1 MYSLSK
7 ADNFLEKF
15 FNKICYNY
23 YMKINYNLK
32 FQEELQKIKD
42 TKPSLLLH
50 VCCGPCSGN
59 VIKEIADIFNI
70 TIYYSNSN
78 IYPSKEYQRRYQELL
93 AFISQF
99 NQDFNHHI
107 KVIEDPYLPKRYL
120 EQISIYKDEPEGGKR
135 CYLCYQKRMK
145 QAFKYAINNHFD
157 YWTTVLSVSP
167 HKNSQWINEIGA
179 SYPQDKTKFLF
190 SDFKKNNGY
199 LKSVK
204 FADSYNLYR
213 QNYCG
218 CIYSYQEMLKRIKDI

>member
-218 CIYSYQEMLKRIKDI
+218 CIYSYQEMLKRKKDI

>member
-1 MYSLSK
+1 
-7 ADNFLEKF
+7 
-15 FNKICYNY
+15 
-23 YMKINYNLK
+23 MKINYNLK

-107 KVIEDPYLPKRYL
+107 KVIEDPYLPKEYL

-199 LKSVK
+199 LKSVQ

-218 CIYSYQEMLKRIKDI
+218 CIYSYQEMLKRKKDI

>member
-1 MYSLSK
+1 
-7 ADNFLEKF
+7 
-15 FNKICYNY
+15 
-23 YMKINYNLK
+23 MKINYDLK
-32 FQEELQKIKD
+32 FKEELAKIKN
-42 TKPSLLLH
+42 TKPRLLLH

-59 VIKEIADIFNI
+59 VIKELIKIFEI

-78 IYPSKEYQRRYQELL
+78 IYPSVEYQRRYQELL
-93 AFISQF
+93 TFIKQF
-99 NQDFNHHI
+99 NQDYHQNI
-107 KVIEDPYLPKRYL
+107 SVIEHAYHPNSYLKD
-120 EQISIYKDEPEGGKR
+120 ISKYKEEPEGGKR
-135 CYLCYQKRMK
+135 CYLCYQKRMCDAYDYSLK
-145 QAFKYAINNHFD
+145 HNYN

-179 SYPQDKTKFLF
+179 SFPQDKTKFLF

-218 CIYSYQEMLKRIKDI
+218 CIYSYQEMLKRKKEV